1 MRLTHKDQKMTIAVI
16 GAGNR
21 AGEYLK
27 AMEKYY
33 QEMYEVVAVFE
44 PKQVVREYYQKKYN
58 LKEEQL
64 FEGLKDFMKLDRLA
78 DVAIIATPDGLHYEV
93 AIQAIEKGYD
103 VILEK
108 PIAMTL
114 EQTIEIGEVGR
125 RHPDQLVAVCHV
137 LRHSPFMV
145 KLKEIIDSKELGE
158 IVDIQHNEN
167 IGYYHFAHSYVRGN
181 WRNTDVAA
189 PIIVAKS
196 CHDMDIMLSF
206 LNDKHC
212 VRISS
217 MGALS
222 FFNHEHY
229 KEGMAPRCSDC
240 SVEKDCPFS
249 ALKIYSSGKIRSVV
263 FDQTTSAKFLKELEV
278 SPYGRCVFNSDNNV
292 PDHQVTI
299 LEFEGGVHATFN
311 MSAFSNKIH
320 RSLKIMCQY
329 GEIRA
334 TEIEQIIEV
343 WKFGEEPKIVKVEQ
357 LGGGHGGADEGFI
370 KGFMETYLKGKKFN
384 SPLEMSIESHVM
396 AFAAEASRQAK
407 GESINISKFHKEH
420 MK

>member
-1 MRLTHKDQKMTIAVI
+1 MDQVPIEKLKEIKREEIAKANIEINRLKLERK
-16 GAGNR
+16 

-78 DVAIIATPDGLHYEV
+78 DVAIIATPDGSYTMKLRFKRLK
-93 AIQAIEKGYD
+93 KGYD

-167 IGYYHFAHSYVRGN
+167 IGYYHFAHSYVHGN

-189 PIIVAKS
+189 PIVVAKS
-196 CHDMDIMLSF
+196 CHDMDIM
-206 LNDKHC
+206 
-212 VRISS
+212 R
-217 MGALS
+217 
-222 FFNHEHY
+222 
-229 KEGMAPRCSDC
+229 
-240 SVEKDCPFS
+240 
-249 ALKIYSSGKIRSVV
+249 
-263 FDQTTSAKFLKELEV
+263 
-278 SPYGRCVFNSDNNV
+278 
-292 PDHQVTI
+292 
-299 LEFEGGVHATFN
+299 
-311 MSAFSNKIH
+311 
-320 RSLKIMCQY
+320 
-329 GEIRA
+329 
-334 TEIEQIIEV
+334 
-343 WKFGEEPKIVKVEQ
+343 
-357 LGGGHGGADEGFI
+357 
-370 KGFMETYLKGKKFN
+370 
-384 SPLEMSIESHVM
+384 
-396 AFAAEASRQAK
+396 
-407 GESINISKFHKEH
+407 FHF
-420 MK
+420 